1 MLDQLRIG
9 DKYSYLDFDASVA
22 ERKITK
28 PKKKSIKETVPFSN
42 TVYDFSR
49 INGEIYWDEATL
61 EYVFEIT
68 ADSAEELEEK
78 KQPFIAWVMNV
89 MEEKLYD
96 PYVLD
101 YHYIATY
108 EDMDID
114 DSEIEKSTITVTFKA
129 YPYMIANDKRK
140 FPFAMTEEAKTV
152 SIRVN
157 SSHRIVPTIS
167 TNVEC
172 NIIKGNSSFGI
183 PAGEI
188 TDEKFMLSPGENTLT
203 IKTVSGTGTL
213 NIEFYEEVF

>member
-61 EYVFEIT
+61 EYVFEII

-101 YHYIATY
+101 YHYIATF

-140 FPFAMTEEAKTV
+140 FSFSMTETASTV